1 VPDSRLIVVTVP
13 EGQTQTRLRERFEA
27 AGVAASR
34 LELHGLLPLARYEA
48 LHSRVDLALDS
59 FPCNGATTTVDTLW
73 QGVPVLALAGDSF
86 RSRNSLSI
94 LTCAGLPELIADN
107 EAAYLEIACRFAADP
122 STLDRLRRDLTV
134 RVAASP
140 LRDEAGFVAE
150 LAALLRGVAS
160 PVG

>member
-1 VPDSRLIVVTVP
+1 VPHSRLIVVTVP

-34 LELHGLLPLARYEA
+34 LELHGLLPLAQYEA
-48 LHSRVDLALDS
+48 LHSQVDLALDP

-122 STLDRLRRDLTV
+122 SSLDRLRRDLTA